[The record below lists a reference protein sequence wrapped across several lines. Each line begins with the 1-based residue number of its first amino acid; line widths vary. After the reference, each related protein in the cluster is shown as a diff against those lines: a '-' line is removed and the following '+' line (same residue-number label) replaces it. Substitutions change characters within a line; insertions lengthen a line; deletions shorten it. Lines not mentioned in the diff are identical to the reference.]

1 MNLHLSLAVCASA
14 ALLCACDGGSKAAQ
28 PISYGS
34 DRLVT
39 LDHGGFKLLFDC
51 DLHSALR

>member
-14 ALLCACDGGSKAAQ
+14 ALLCASDGGSKAAQ
-28 PISYGS
+28 PVSYGS